1 MDDPTFFA
9 VSQGLLYFTKIKG
22 VVSVKVEVDV
32 EESAHAD
39 TVETAL
45 LTPLAASDVEEADA
59 LSVDVDKFCKR
70 CRVEIGAEGEV
81 FCQRCRSE
89 MILED

>member
-1 MDDPTFFA
+1 ME
-9 VSQGLLYFTKIKG
+9 
-22 VVSVKVEVDV
+22 VEVDSEV
-32 EESAHAD
+32 EESFATAHAD

-45 LTPLAASDVEEADA
+45 LPPLAATDVEEADA